1 MRAQALGG
9 TALVVLLAAAAI
21 GGSSGYA
28 LGQHDIELD
37 ALAVPMTID
46 QRIDHLPVSVEFPRQ
61 EMRVWFYNP
70 VKVGDRILMG
80 QYVIE
85 HDDGRMARGRPCTHI
100 YAATDHRLP
109 VVAFHCRHLTRT
121 MANRPTVVVRS
132 LGEANGMTELL
143 AFQFAG
149 EMGAHGV
156 PTTR

>member
-9 TALVVLLAAAAI
+9 TALVVLLAAAVI
-21 GGSSGYA
+21 GGSNGYA

-37 ALAVPMTID
+37 ALAVPMTIE
-46 QRIDHLPVSVEFPRQ
+46 QRIDHLPASVEFPRQ

-85 HDDGRMARGRPCTHI
+85 HDNERMARGHPCTHI

-109 VVAFHCRHLTRT
+109 VVAFSCRHLTRT
-121 MANRPTVVVRS
+121 MVDQPTVIVRS
-132 LGEANGMTELL
+132 LGEANGMTALV

-149 EMGAHGV
+149 EAEAHGV